1 MSDVIPVQAT
11 PLNEI
16 GLENVTVDG
25 FFSESDKNF
34 RFNFLSPEPVSFKD
48 GYFLEDYFPDK
59 DSSAAQWARNGKS
72 YLSSELFFIRLK
84 NVFVFPNRSAIMLA
98 PGVFLKE
105 SLNSVCYGDQEKN
118 FDYLARFLPNI
129 TKTDEGLVFDPEIC
143 DRADV
148 IEDTVMLVNTVQD
161 NYGHWHLDS
170 LLSAYGI
177 RDWILEKDVKF
188 LMPSTKNEPRRYR
201 NRGWIHD
208 SLTALGMGG
217 RLLGTPE
224 PIVFC
229 RDLIYSSR
237 MFTLGTNQPPPL
249 FNTMTS
255 EIAQRIAR
263 DSSIQIRQPDYIFLM
278 RKGGGAGR
286 YMVNEEALAAGLQSY
301 GFDCLVPDNFG
312 FADEVKF
319 FGQAKILICQTGS
332 AILNAAYAPEGCI
345 ICEIGTGDV
354 LFSAF
359 VHVPGVTGKRY
370 VMYHVPELV
379 RKDPS
384 RAVEA
389 ANRDQCS
396 FEVPL
401 DSFLP
406 FVARLME
413 LTGVTVNPETAL
425 IRAMAETKPEIE
437 RGACYQV
444 LDAPFSPDQVG
455 TFAYAYHIPE
465 LARYA
470 DGIGTGP
477 RSPLRLLEN
486 GQPIGQPHSSHHDI
500 RTIGG
505 GRYSHWNNH
514 ILFST
519 SDNSDPNTNGRT
531 YSIYLDR

>member
-1 MSDVIPVQAT
+1 MKGTFIETKKIEELIEVNSSI
-11 PLNEI
+11 E
-16 GLENVTVDG
+16 E
-25 FFSESDKNF
+25 FFSSNSKYCKSILLGEEFVDFS
-34 RFNFLSPEPVSFKD
+34 D
-48 GYFLEDYFPDK
+48 GYFLEDYFQDK
-59 DSSAAQWARNGKS
+59 SAYNYNWTKSQKS
-72 YLSSELFFIRLK
+72 YTSQNLFFLRLK
-84 NVFVFPNRSAIMLA
+84 DVFVFPNRSAIMIA

-105 SLNSVCYGDQEKN
+105 SLNNICYGDQSKN
-118 FDYLARFLPNI
+118 FDYLTRFLPNI
-129 TKTDEGLVFDPEIC
+129 TKTDKGLVFDPEIC
-143 DRADV
+143 DRAEM

-170 LLSAYGI
+170 MLSAYGI
-177 RDWILEKDVKF
+177 RDWILKNDVKF
-188 LMPSTKNEPRRYR
+188 LMPSARHAINHYR
-201 NRGWIHD
+201 NRGWIQE

-237 MFTLGTNQPPPL
+237 MLGLGTNNPPPL
-249 FNTMTS
+249 FHTMTS
-255 EIAQRIAR
+255 EIAERIAR
-263 DSSIQIRQPDYIFLM
+263 DSSVQIHQPEYIFLM
-278 RKGGGAGR
+278 RKGGGSGR
-286 YMVNEEALAAGLQSY
+286 YMLNEEALSIGLQNY
-301 GFDCLVPDNFG
+301 GFNCVVPDNFN

-319 FGQAKILICQTGS
+319 FGKAKILICQTGS

-345 ICEIGTGDV
+345 ICEIGAGNVFFT
-354 LFSAF
+354 AF

-370 VMYHVPELV
+370 VMYHVPEMI
-379 RKDPS
+379 RQDPT

-401 DSFLP
+401 ESFLP

-413 LTGVTVNPETAL
+413 LTGVTVNPEAAL

-437 RGACYQV
+437 RGACYRV
-444 LDAPFSPDQVG
+444 LDAPFSPDQIG
-455 TFAYAYHIPE
+455 TFAYAYRLPE
-465 LARYA
+465 LVRYA
-470 DGIGTGP
+470 DGMAASS

-486 GQPIGQPHSSHHDI
+486 GRPIGQPHSMHHDI
-500 RTIGG
+500 RTSGG
-505 GRYSHWNNH
+505 GLYSHWNDY

-519 SDNSDPNTNGRT
+519 SDNSDPNANGRT